1 MYLSMNFLTVPG
13 CTWLHTQSVPDH
25 TWCELSHWQLLA
37 LCMDPLPCM
46 RHLSL
51 PDYLH
56 PTVRVH
62 MATHWTS
69 FPVDI
74 VLMTPGVHWVQAT
87 TARQDLLCKDY
98 GWWVIIPART
108 PLPGHHNTARTT
120 QYQYFVHQYYVL
132 LCMMIVERDRKPDY
146 RSPHLSAHETQH
158 SKKYCIGQSA
168 VQNIVQK
175 TAQNAVKYA

>member
-1 MYLSMNFLTVPG
+1 MYLSMNFLTVPS

-46 RHLSL
+46 RRLSL

-74 VLMTPGVHWVQAT
+74 VLMTPGAHWVQAT
-87 TARQDLLCKDY
+87 TGRQDLLCKDY
-98 GWWVIIPART
+98 GCWWSSQR
-108 PLPGHHNTARTT
+108 GHRYWDTTILLGQHNNNIL
-120 QYQYFVHQYYVL
+120 FYVDL
-132 LCMMIVERDRKPDY
+132 ITFIHIMNRIGLWIWILKP
-146 RSPHLSAHETQH
+146 
-158 SKKYCIGQSA
+158 
-168 VQNIVQK
+168 N
-175 TAQNAVKYA
+175 